1 MADNTLFSTLDPHRS
16 FDNEGL
22 EILPLLT
29 KERTQKFELLQHLI
43 PNLKQHLI
51 VSGASGIGKTFLLD
65 QLYDL
70 NSDAW
75 QCCFVQGSSELS
87 FETIEAQLTK
97 AMLRNK
103 HASLESALHNFA
115 EQHKKI
121 VLIIDDAGLLVSGL
135 MTTLIDYAATQNV
148 IKLLFSLTPDA
159 RNAHRQTDK
168 ALNDCYLLEIPPLSK
183 NQSAFFLRQLA
194 AKPRTYGSLQIDE
207 KLVDKIYHDSQGIPA
222 KIIADFTKLSR
233 QEKNDYTKWLVVFA
247 GVLVSAMVINQVIKH
262 FTTEELPVETAPILP
277 VENIEKAPVSQSE
290 SPAKTEQLDIVI
302 PEFQLDIEKGIV
314 TPSENI
320 KPDTAPVEKPSDPTP
335 APVIEPTIVVE
346 PEKVIESKK
355 SAEPIPATPE
365 PVKVIEPVVEKL
377 LEPEKVVEPSIAFPK
392 VEPAKGMKIQALPE
406 KTMLQAIPIPAPVVK
421 KIEIKPVEKPAEVK
435 KPEPPKVESPKIEPP
450 KVEAIKKVE
459 QSKVELEKDKKT
471 EATLNSTGRYVLQL
485 ITLSSEAAVEAF
497 QKKHA
502 DLGKNLHVVKSGSAE
517 NPRFGLVYGGFEN
530 AAEATK
536 AREKLPPEF
545 ANALPRKN

>member
-103 HASLESALHNFA
+103 HASLESAFHNFA

-247 GVLVSAMVINQVIKH
+247 GVLISAMVINQVIKH
-262 FTTEELPVETAPILP
+262 FTTEEFPVETTPILP

-377 LEPEKVVEPSIAFPK
+377 LEPSIAFPK

-421 KIEIKPVEKPAEVK
+421 KIDVKPVEKPAEVK

-530 AAEATK
+530 VAEATK